1 MAIAK
6 PASESLPMKNTQI
19 LFDILNE
26 NLTNLLDLNR
36 LLQAERKLLE
46 ERKRTE
52 LTQILTEKSKRIEKI
67 AITEQHLEKLL
78 VKLVPFVRP
87 EKTIRNRRLQAL
99 QSSSATTLIDPSL
112 IESLIEKSPPS
123 MVKNLRNT
131 WSQLKSTLK
140 ECQTQNA
147 INGQII
153 NKSKANVDAIL
164 SLFRGKPATTE
175 IYHADGQTEQ
185 SNEQRFLA
193 KA

>member
-6 PASESLPMKNTQI
+6 PASESLPMKNTQM

-87 EKTIRNRRLQAL
+87 EKTFRNRRLQAL

-112 IESLIEKSPPS
+112 IESLIEKSPAS